1 MRISSILEK
10 EFDMKRIIFV
20 ALAFA
25 LSAFVFVSCSSTPK
39 IDKPVVSAEGKV
51 TIIDDVYH
59 LTRPTPEWIF
69 LETMEIEKQGAYKD
83 SYLFKFVQQGQDV
96 DGLSLWVRG
105 FAAASEI
112 ARMVSTRVQDT
123 FVGAAAGDKDK
134 LETYLEEVVKS
145 VSSAQYSG
153 AVQAAKY
160 WWQIQKASVDGNL
173 TQVYEYYLLYSVP
186 KAQIDQAIKR
196 ALAEADGKAK
206 PKSEDEQT
214 ARDRVKAAME
224 GGLD

>member
-1 MRISSILEK
+1 LEK
-10 EFDMKRIIFV
+10 EFDMKRIIFA

-25 LSAFVFVSCSSTPK
+25 LSVFVFVSCSSTPK

-51 TIIDDVYH
+51 TVIDDQYH
-59 LTRPTPEWIF
+59 LTRPTPEWVF
-69 LETMEIEKQGAYKD
+69 LEGSEIEKQGTYKD
-83 SYLFKFVQQGQDV
+83 AYIFKFVQMGQDV
-96 DGLSLWVRG
+96 DGLRLWVRG
-105 FAAASEI
+105 FSASSEI

-145 VSSAQYSG
+145 VSAAQYSG
-153 AVQAAKY
+153 AVKASEY
-160 WWQIQKASVDGNL
+160 WWQIQKATVDGNL
-173 TQVYEYYLLYSVP
+173 SQVYEYHLLFTVP
-186 KAQIDQAIKR
+186 RAQIDAAIKR